1 MIKSPYQKYQ
11 QAQAQTASKPKLLIM
26 LYDGAIRFVKA
37 GIEGIEEKDYQ
48 KANNNLCKAQAIVH
62 ELISSLNFDFPIAH
76 ELIVI
81 YEYMLH
87 SLIESNIKKNVKLAE
102 EVLVHLADLRE
113 TWVEASRMPEAVN
126 GI

>member
-1 MIKSPYQKYQ
+1 M
-11 QAQAQTASKPKLLIM
+11 
-26 LYDGAIRFVKA
+26 
-37 GIEGIEEKDYQ
+37 
-48 KANNNLCKAQAIVH
+48 
-62 ELISSLNFDFPIAH
+62 NFDFPIAH

-87 SLIESNIKKNVKLAE
+87 SLIEANIKKNVKLAE